1 MTERGLRRVNRGGW
15 FLVAGFLV
23 LVGVLSIF
31 GTAREEARA
40 AVGPV
45 TSAHAASASVVEPGT
60 ARAELD
66 VFDMQLD

>member
-45 TSAHAASASVVEPGT
+45 T
-60 ARAELD
+60 
-66 VFDMQLD
+66 